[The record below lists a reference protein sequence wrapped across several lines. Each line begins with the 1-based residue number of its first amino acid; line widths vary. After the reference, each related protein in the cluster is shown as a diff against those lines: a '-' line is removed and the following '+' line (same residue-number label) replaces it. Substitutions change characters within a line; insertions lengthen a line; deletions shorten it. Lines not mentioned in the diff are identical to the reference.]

1 MIFPA
6 VRQPGSG
13 FREPRALRG
22 ESMLHIILTTARP
35 QAMQAFA
42 AALASDPEVN
52 LQFVISG
59 AEALEVARTT
69 APQLVIIDT
78 DLPDIT
84 PLNLV
89 QKLLMVNAMVNTAV
103 VSSLSDAEF
112 HEASE
117 GLGILGRLP
126 NDPGMSDAGEMLH
139 KLRTVLGV
147 G

>member
-1 MIFPA
+1 
-6 VRQPGSG
+6 
-13 FREPRALRG
+13 
-22 ESMLHIILTTARP
+22 MLHIVLATARP

-59 AEALEVARTT
+59 TGALEAARAT
-69 APQLVIIDT
+69 APHLVIIDA
-78 DLPDIT
+78 DLPDT
-84 PLNLV
+84 APLDLV

-103 VSSLSDAEF
+103 VSPLSDEEF

-126 NDPGMSDAGEMLH
+126 NAPGMSDAGEMLH
-139 KLRTVLGV
+139 KLRKVLGV